1 MCEFSGLIDWGQV
14 LYFGILCKNDK
25 NYTLSFSN
33 GKFSPNNSDY
43 PAVQK
48 RARHEYRELADKK
61 RGISY
66 KFR

>member
-33 GKFSPNNSDY
+33 GKFSPHSDY
-43 PAVQK
+43 SAVQK
-48 RARHEYRELADKK
+48 RAKHEYREFADKK
-61 RGISY
+61 QEISY